1 MHPDAPV
8 RRGRQ
13 RPITLNRGAEM
24 TGWYD
29 MATLEAMDQQEDEAG
44 LRETA
49 RCAAASL
56 LAPRLG
62 LLQPQSVAL

>member
-1 MHPDAPV
+1 
-8 RRGRQ
+8 
-13 RPITLNRGAEM
+13 M